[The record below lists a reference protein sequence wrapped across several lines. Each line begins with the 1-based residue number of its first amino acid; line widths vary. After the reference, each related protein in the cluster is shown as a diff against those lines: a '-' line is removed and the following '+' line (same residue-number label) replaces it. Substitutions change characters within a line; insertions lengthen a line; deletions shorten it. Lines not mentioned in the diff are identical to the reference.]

1 MFNGFYKVKFL
12 NNSRKKIVKRKTIKE
27 IPKKSNELYIRFEIE
42 EWKELQRPIK
52 VQGYQV
58 RQIIYAKEFLL
69 NNAEIVTELCI
80 KSKEEFRIWYELK
93 RIDKEVQEILNNKNN
108 KKQYGI
114 STFKIWYDI

>member
-52 VQGYQV
+52 VQGT
-58 RQIIYAKEFLL
+58 K
-69 NNAEIVTELCI
+69 
-80 KSKEEFRIWYELK
+80 
-93 RIDKEVQEILNNKNN
+93 
-108 KKQYGI
+108 
-114 STFKIWYDI
+114 

>member
-1 MFNGFYKVKFL
+1 
-12 NNSRKKIVKRKTIKE
+12 
-27 IPKKSNELYIRFEIE
+27 
-42 EWKELQRPIK
+42 
-52 VQGYQV
+52 
-58 RQIIYAKEFLL
+58 
-69 NNAEIVTELCI
+69 VTELCI